1 MSVAGLAVVSN
12 RGPSH
17 TIGLAASRRAKT
29 ENPATPQPHLTGTAR
44 AAGCCVKITVVD
56 QDSGVRQQ
64 VKVTILNQSF
74 TLLTTGN
81 PREMLDLAHQ
91 VDDLMTSISRKS
103 PNLDSTRV
111 AVFAC
116 LHLAD
121 QLRNQPLTSAVP
133 EERVRELAQLLDE
146 ALS

>member
-1 MSVAGLAVVSN
+1 VE
-12 RGPSH
+12 H
-17 TIGLAASRRAKT
+17 
-29 ENPATPQPHLTGTAR
+29 
-44 AAGCCVKITVVD
+44 
-56 QDSGVRQQ
+56 DSTNRQQ

-81 PREMLDLAHQ
+81 PNDMIDLANQ
-91 VDDLMTSISRKS
+91 VDDLMNSIARRS

-121 QLRNQPLTSAVP
+121 QLRTRGSDAKIP
-133 EERVRELAQLLDE
+133 EEKIIELARMLEE
-146 ALS
+146 AIG

>member
-1 MSVAGLAVVSN
+1 V
-12 RGPSH
+12 
-17 TIGLAASRRAKT
+17 
-29 ENPATPQPHLTGTAR
+29 E
-44 AAGCCVKITVVD
+44 
-56 QDSGVRQQ
+56 QDSTSRQQ

-81 PREMLDLAHQ
+81 PSDMIELANQ
-91 VDDLMTSISRKS
+91 VDELMNSIARRS

-121 QLRNQPLTSAVP
+121 QLRSRGSEPPSVP
-133 EERVRELAQLLDE
+133 KEKIIELARMLED
-146 ALS
+146 AIG

>member
-1 MSVAGLAVVSN
+1 M
-12 RGPSH
+12 
-17 TIGLAASRRAKT
+17 
-29 ENPATPQPHLTGTAR
+29 
-44 AAGCCVKITVVD
+44 D

-81 PREMLDLAHQ
+81 PREMIDLANQ
-91 VDDLMTSISRKS
+91 VDDLMTSIARKS

-121 QLRNQPLTSAVP
+121 QLRNRPPESAVP

-146 ALS
+146 ALSA

>member
-1 MSVAGLAVVSN
+1 V
-12 RGPSH
+12 
-17 TIGLAASRRAKT
+17 
-29 ENPATPQPHLTGTAR
+29 E
-44 AAGCCVKITVVD
+44 
-56 QDSGVRQQ
+56 QDSTNRQQ

-81 PREMLDLAHQ
+81 PADMIELANY
-91 VDDLMTSISRKS
+91 VDELMSSIARKS

-121 QLRNQPLTSAVP
+121 QIRTRGSEPRVP
-133 EERVRELAQLLDE
+133 EEKVLELARMLEE
-146 ALS
+146 AISA

>member
-1 MSVAGLAVVSN
+1 M
-12 RGPSH
+12 
-17 TIGLAASRRAKT
+17 
-29 ENPATPQPHLTGTAR
+29 E
-44 AAGCCVKITVVD
+44 
-56 QDSGVRQQ
+56 QDSTNRQQ

-81 PREMLDLAHQ
+81 PADMIELANY
-91 VDDLMTSISRKS
+91 VDELMSSIARKS

-121 QLRNQPLTSAVP
+121 QIRTRGNEPRVP
-133 EERVRELAQLLDE
+133 EEKVLELARMLEE
-146 ALS
+146 AINA

>member
-1 MSVAGLAVVSN
+1 MEQESTN
-12 RGPSH
+12 
-17 TIGLAASRRAKT
+17 
-29 ENPATPQPHLTGTAR
+29 
-44 AAGCCVKITVVD
+44 
-56 QDSGVRQQ
+56 RQQ

-81 PREMLDLAHQ
+81 PGDMIELANQ
-91 VDDLMTSISRKS
+91 VDDLMNSIARRS

-121 QLRNQPLTSAVP
+121 QLRNRGNGSAMS
-133 EERVRELAQLLDE
+133 EEKMVALARMLEE
-146 ALS
+146 AIR

>member
-1 MSVAGLAVVSN
+1 MEQESTN
-12 RGPSH
+12 
-17 TIGLAASRRAKT
+17 
-29 ENPATPQPHLTGTAR
+29 
-44 AAGCCVKITVVD
+44 
-56 QDSGVRQQ
+56 RQQ

-81 PREMLDLAHQ
+81 PGDMIELANQ
-91 VDDLMTSISRKS
+91 VDDLMNSIARRS

-121 QLRNQPLTSAVP
+121 QLRNRGNGSAMS
-133 EERVRELAQLLDE
+133 EEKMVALARLLEE
-146 ALS
+146 AIR

>member
-1 MSVAGLAVVSN
+1 MEQESTN
-12 RGPSH
+12 
-17 TIGLAASRRAKT
+17 
-29 ENPATPQPHLTGTAR
+29 
-44 AAGCCVKITVVD
+44 
-56 QDSGVRQQ
+56 RQQ

-81 PREMLDLAHQ
+81 PGDMVELANQ
-91 VDDLMTSISRKS
+91 VDDLMNSIARRS

-121 QLRNQPLTSAVP
+121 QLRNGPGESAISDEKMMALARML
-133 EERVRELAQLLDE
+133 EEAIR
-146 ALS
+146 

>member
-1 MSVAGLAVVSN
+1 M
-12 RGPSH
+12 
-17 TIGLAASRRAKT
+17 
-29 ENPATPQPHLTGTAR
+29 E
-44 AAGCCVKITVVD
+44 
-56 QDSGVRQQ
+56 QDSTNRQQ

-81 PREMLDLAHQ
+81 PADMIELANY
-91 VDDLMTSISRKS
+91 VDELMSSIARKS

-121 QLRNQPLTSAVP
+121 QIRTRGNETRVP
-133 EERVRELAQLLDE
+133 EEKVLELARMLEE
-146 ALS
+146 AINA

>member
-1 MSVAGLAVVSN
+1 MEQESTN
-12 RGPSH
+12 
-17 TIGLAASRRAKT
+17 
-29 ENPATPQPHLTGTAR
+29 
-44 AAGCCVKITVVD
+44 
-56 QDSGVRQQ
+56 RQQ

-81 PREMLDLAHQ
+81 PGDMIELANQ
-91 VDDLMTSISRKS
+91 VDDLMNSIARRS

-121 QLRNQPLTSAVP
+121 QLRNRGNGSAMSDEKMVALARML
-133 EERVRELAQLLDE
+133 EEAIR
-146 ALS
+146 